1 MIHYFCTIVF
11 NNISQRDC
19 KDGKGL
25 CFITEVVAK
34 DMDNARSIAELTAE
48 KMWDKIFKSNLV
60 LGCGNIMSHECDYG
74 YSHIHP
80 ISDDRPTFSV
90 EVMQKRIVDEWNDC
104 HDKRLVKAIN
114 EICADDDYHDSL
126 YSIMRAFYERDC
138 NEIVKYYDKDSI
150 FSRANE
156 LSFGEFVD
164 ICDFETLCHEMLSN
178 ILNDE
183 DYRAIISFIR
193 PKLSF
198 VDDWREV

>member
-34 DMDNARSIAELTAE
+34 DMDNARSIAEITAE

-80 ISDDRPTFSV
+80 ILDDKPTFSV
-90 EVMQKRIVDEWNDC
+90 EVMQKRIVDDWDDSHNV
-104 HDKRLVKAIN
+104 RLLKAIN
-114 EICADDDYHDSL
+114 EICANDDYHDSL

-138 NEIVKYYDKDSI
+138 NKIVRYYDKDSI

>member
-1 MIHYFCTIVF
+1 MRFVRMMIT
-11 NNISQRDC
+11 
-19 KDGKGL
+19 
-25 CFITEVVAK
+25 
-34 DMDNARSIAELTAE
+34 M
-48 KMWDKIFKSNLV
+48 
-60 LGCGNIMSHECDYG
+60 MSYT
-74 YSHIHP
+74 P
-80 ISDDRPTFSV
+80 F
-90 EVMQKRIVDEWNDC
+90 
-104 HDKRLVKAIN
+104 
-114 EICADDDYHDSL
+114 
-126 YSIMRAFYERDC
+126 
-138 NEIVKYYDKDSI
+138 

>member
-1 MIHYFCTIVF
+1 
-11 NNISQRDC
+11 
-19 KDGKGL
+19 
-25 CFITEVVAK
+25 
-34 DMDNARSIAELTAE
+34 
-48 KMWDKIFKSNLV
+48 
-60 LGCGNIMSHECDYG
+60 
-74 YSHIHP
+74 
-80 ISDDRPTFSV
+80 
-90 EVMQKRIVDEWNDC
+90 
-104 HDKRLVKAIN
+104 
-114 EICADDDYHDSL
+114 
-126 YSIMRAFYERDC
+126 MR
-138 NEIVKYYDKDSI
+138 YYDKDSI